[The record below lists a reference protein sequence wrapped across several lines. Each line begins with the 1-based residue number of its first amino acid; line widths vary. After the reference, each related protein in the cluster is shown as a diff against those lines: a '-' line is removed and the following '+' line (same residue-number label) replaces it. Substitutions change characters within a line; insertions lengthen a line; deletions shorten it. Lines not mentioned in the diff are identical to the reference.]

1 MAKTVL
7 STHFGRYQLLE
18 PIGQGGMGTVYRAY
32 DPQLDRTV
40 ALKRLSPDLASDLVL
55 CERFEQESKLMAQV
69 SHPNIATVFDAGKV
83 EDQPF
88 LTMALVQGEPLH
100 RHASHQKRPFT
111 LQQVAAWGEQVA
123 LALAALHEKGI
134 LHRDLKPENLILT
147 PQNQLVLT
155 DFGIA
160 TRSDRTETMFGFE
173 GTPEYASPEQFLGK
187 APTTASDLYSLGT
200 LLYWLLTRKTP
211 FEADTFEALRQ
222 SVLNERAPDVRLI
235 RKDTPEAL
243 ANLIATC
250 LAKKTEERFM
260 DAGHVATALT
270 SIKTTKPPKKSVKY
284 AIFLIFS
291 GLCLVAIYWFWQQPT
306 HTETLLQEGQKLYEI
321 GQTAEAA
328 LRWEKS
334 AQEGSV
340 DAMRRL
346 GILYAEVLNKP
357 KKAELWFQEAASH
370 GDVVA
375 MRGLGTLYYNGN
387 KEVTQNTIRACA
399 YFEAA
404 AQKGDAESV
413 CYRGVLRYNGECG
426 TPPDTTLGLIDIRH
440 AAEAGIEKCSTVYQ
454 KVKRGE

>member
-40 ALKRLSPDLASDLVL
+40 ALKRLSPDLASDPVL

-83 EDQPF
+83 EEQPF
-88 LTMALVQGEPLH
+88 LTMALVQGAPLH
-100 RHASHQKRPFT
+100 RHANHQKRPFT

-134 LHRDLKPENLILT
+134 LHRDLKPDNLILT

-160 TRSDRTETMFGFE
+160 IRSDRTETTFGFE
-173 GTPEYASPEQFLGK
+173 GTPEYASPEQFLGE

-200 LLYWLLTRKTP
+200 LLYWLLTGKTP
-211 FEADTFEALRQ
+211 FEEERFEELRH
-222 SVLNERAPDVRLI
+222 SVLNTPAPDVRLI
-235 RKDTPEAL
+235 RKDTPEVL
-243 ANLIATC
+243 ANLIAMC
-250 LAKKTEERFM
+250 LAKETDERIS
-260 DAGHVATALT
+260 DANNVATVLA
-270 SIKTTKPPKKSVKY
+270 SIKTSKPSKKRIKY
-284 AIFLIFS
+284 TISLMAF
-291 GLCLVAIYWFWQQPT
+291 GLCVVAIYWFWQQPT
-306 HTETLLQEGQKLYEI
+306 HTKTLLQEGQKLYEA
-321 GQTAEAA
+321 GQPAEAA

-334 AQEGSV
+334 AQEGNV

-357 KKAELWFQEAASH
+357 QKAELWFQKAASL
-370 GDVVA
+370 GDIVA
-375 MRGLGTLYYNGN
+375 MRGLGTLYYNGT
-387 KEVTQNTIRACA
+387 EEITQNTVRACA

-426 TPPDTTLGLIDIRH
+426 LPPDTTLGLIDIRN
-440 AAEAGIEKCSTVYQ
+440 AADAGIEKCSAVYQ
-454 KVKRGE
+454 KVRNGE